1 MQKISPFLWFDDQ
14 AEEAMHFY
22 ASIFENSGSPAV
34 SRGPDGRA
42 TSATAELD
50 GVELMALY
58 AGPRFKFTEVISFF
72 VKCETQEGV
81 DRLRAT
87 LTPGGEEGRCG
98 WLKDK
103 YGLSWQIVPNA
114 LGEMLGDEDHERAN
128 RVMQAMLQMGKI
140 DVAALT
146 KAYEGP

>member
-1 MQKISPFLWFDDQ
+1 
-14 AEEAMHFY
+14 MHFY
-22 ASIFENSGSPAV
+22 ASIFENSRVTGV

-50 GVELMALY
+50 GVELMALN
-58 AGPRFKFTEVISFF
+58 AGPRFTFTEAISFF

-81 DRLRAT
+81 DRLWAV

-103 YGLSWQIVPNA
+103 YGLSWQIVPTHRVRCSATRIRN
-114 LGEMLGDEDHERAN
+114 ERTAPC
-128 RVMQAMLQMGKI
+128 RRCCRWGRS
-140 DVAALT
+140 T
-146 KAYEGP
+146 SRR